1 MEEKARIESILVE
14 PYTRKTKVTIVFE
27 NRGLSKTLEKYLKT
41 DLCVNIKKYFRKRT
55 LNANSYAWALIT
67 ELADVMR
74 LSKEEVYF
82 LKLKE
87 YGQSK
92 LVLITEEANPKQF
105 FKYYSIEGKT
115 TVKGK
120 NYIWYKLYKGTSEY
134 DSREMS
140 IFIDG
145 LIQDCEEQGIETKT
159 KEEIN
164 SLIKE
169 WEDYYGSNRFK

>member
-1 MEEKARIESILVE
+1 M
-14 PYTRKTKVTIVFE
+14 
-27 NRGLSKTLEKYLKT
+27 LS
-41 DLCVNIKKYFRKRT
+41 
-55 LNANSYAWALIT
+55 
-67 ELADVMR
+67 
-74 LSKEEVYF
+74 
-82 LKLKE
+82 
-87 YGQSK
+87 
-92 LVLITEEANPKQF
+92 EEANPKQF

-140 IFIDG
+140 IFISG
-145 LIQDCEEQGIETKT
+145 LVQDCEEQGIETKT

-169 WEDYYGSNRFK
+169 WEEYCGSNRSK